1 MMTEKEPYM
10 PAERLNGIAEEMD
23 WRLRVFDSLS
33 YPALII
39 KRDTT
44 VLNANKKFYETFGLT
59 PKNIIGMKCYD
70 FFADEDVPCHSHECP
85 ISKVLK
91 DKIGHNLTRRKA
103 HRWEDR
109 IFSPIL
115 DDHGEVAY
123 VIEGI
128 RDVTQTKLLE
138 SELTGI
144 KEFISRVVHS
154 SAAAIVAA
162 DRQGNIE
169 LMNRAAK
176 DLFKITNENKD
187 EIRYA
192 KQLYRPGQAKEIMK
206 MLQDESIGGKG
217 KLPSTT
223 VTLISA
229 DGEEIPAEMS
239 AAIIYDDEGNETAT
253 MAIYNDLREKLA
265 VEQQLKDAQK
275 QLAQS
280 EKMASLGQLAAGVAH
295 EINNPLTGI
304 LFNASLILEKLGPDH
319 PFRDDLEYIIEDAD
333 RCKDI
338 VKSLLVY
345 SRRTDSRKNI
355 VQINELVEQSLKITR
370 DPKTFGNIT
379 VKKLLAEEMMLIN
392 VDTNKLNQVI
402 VNMVI
407 NAADAMEGN
416 GVLILKTY
424 RNKGLKK
431 VFLEVTDTGPGI
443 SEANLTKIFD
453 PFFTTKQVGKSTGLG
468 LSIAYGI
475 VEEHGGRIS
484 VKETSEGG
492 TTFVIELPQY
502 ITAEALSE
510 NIMAGKADPG
520 PLAGDDP
527 KKSLE
532 TAKTE
537 MKAGNHV

>member
-1 MMTEKEPYM
+1 MTDKKLHIPGG
-10 PAERLNGIAEEMD
+10 RLNGIAEEMD

-33 YPALII
+33 YPTIII
-39 KRDTT
+39 KRDKTL
-44 VLNANKKFYETFGLT
+44 LNANKKFYETFGIA
-59 PKNIIGMKCYD
+59 PKDIIGRKCYD
-70 FFADEDVPCHSHECP
+70 FFADENIPCQSNECP
-85 ISKVLK
+85 IIQVLK
-91 DKIGHNLTRRKA
+91 NKTGHNLTRRQA

-109 IFSPIL
+109 VFSPIL

-123 VIEGI
+123 IIESI
-128 RDVTQTKLLE
+128 RDVTRIKLLE

-154 SAAAIVAA
+154 SASAIVAA

-176 DLFKITNENKD
+176 DLFRLTNGDKD
-187 EIRYA
+187 KIRYA
-192 KQLYRPGQAKEIMK
+192 EQLYRPGQAKEIMK
-206 MLQDESIGGKG
+206 MLRDESIGGKG

-223 VTLISA
+223 VTLVSA
-229 DGEEIPAEMS
+229 DGEEIPAEMT
-239 AAIIYDDEGNETAT
+239 AAIIYDDQGNETAT

-304 LFNASLILEKLGPDH
+304 LFNSSLILEKMEPDH
-319 PFRDDLEYIIEDAD
+319 PFRQDLEYIIEDAD

-379 VKKLLAEEMMLIN
+379 VKKLLADEMMLIN

-402 VNMVI
+402 INLVI
-407 NAADAMEGN
+407 NAADAMEGK
-416 GVLILKTY
+416 GVLSLRTY
-424 RNKGLKK
+424 RNKGQKK
-431 VFLEVTDTGPGI
+431 VFLEVADTGPGI

-475 VEEHGGRIS
+475 IEEHGGRIS
-484 VKETSEGG
+484 VKETGEGG
-492 TTFVIELPQY
+492 TTFIIELPQY
-502 ITAEALSE
+502 IPAESD
-510 NIMAGKADPG
+510 I
-520 PLAGDDP
+520 
-527 KKSLE
+527 
-532 TAKTE
+532 
-537 MKAGNHV
+537 